1 MIPAE
6 TIAEVKARVELV
18 GFLQAQGIELKRSG
32 KGYLGLC
39 AFHADTRPSLSVDA
53 EKQCWCCLGACS
65 SGGKVVGGDV
75 IEFARRLWGVSFR
88 EALERLGGEVS
99 ARLPAPAPHTS
110 SRAALRLVREGMR
123 PPGSS
128 GPSRPPRAASPS
140 LLAQVVA
147 VYHQGFLAS
156 AEARAYAA
164 SRGLTSPDLLSA
176 LPMGFAD
183 GTLLERT
190 PEGSETYEQLRG
202 LGVIRT
208 DEEGR
213 LARELFSGCL
223 VVPLR
228 DLAGQVVSLYGR
240 AVDDAR
246 PVRHLYLP
254 GPRRGLVNAQCAAT
268 CEELILTESVIDALS
283 FLQAGIPN
291 AVPLYGTNGFTP
303 DHEAL
308 LERHRIRRVVLAL
321 DADEAGR
328 KASAALAEKL
338 RARGVEVLDVV
349 LA

>member
-18 GFLQAQGIELKRSG
+18 GFIEAQGIELKRAG

-39 AFHADTRPSLSVDA
+39 AFHDDTRPSLSVDA
-53 EKQCWCCLGACS
+53 EKQYWCCLGACS

-88 EALERLGGEVS
+88 QALERLGGEVS
-99 ARLPAPAPHTS
+99 VQLTPRAPRSS
-110 SRAALRLVREGMR
+110 SRASLRLVREGMR
-123 PPGSS
+123 PHGSS
-128 GPSRPPRAASPS
+128 GPSRPPRAVSPS

-156 AEARAYAA
+156 AEAKAYAA
-164 SRGLTSPDLLSA
+164 ARGLTSPDLLSA
-176 LPMGFAD
+176 LPMGYAD
-183 GTLLERT
+183 GSLLERA
-190 PEGSETYEQLRG
+190 PEGSETLEQLRAF
-202 LGVIRT
+202 GVIRT

-213 LARELFSGCL
+213 HARELFSGCL

-268 CEELILTESVIDALS
+268 CEELILTESVLDALS

-308 LERHRIRRVVLAL
+308 IEKHRIRRVVLAL
-321 DADEAGR
+321 DSDDAGR

-338 RARGVEVLDVV
+338 RVRGVEALDVV